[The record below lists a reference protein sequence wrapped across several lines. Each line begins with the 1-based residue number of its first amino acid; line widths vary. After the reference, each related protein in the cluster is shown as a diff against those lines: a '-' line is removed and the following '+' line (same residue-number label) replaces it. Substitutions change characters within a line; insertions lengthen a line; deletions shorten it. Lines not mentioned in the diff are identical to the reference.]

1 MKLSFWVLL
10 LAGSVAAADEP
21 VRPVPEE
28 LRSCAAI
35 NRNTERLACYDRAV
49 AAMIEGKAPE
59 GLAAATPEATFGVI
73 SSARGA
79 PASSGAEAKADLQSL
94 TANVKGFGRGADGSL
109 LILLDNGQTWRQ
121 LSGSESLLKVGDT
134 VTINR
139 AALGSFQMVMPTG
152 RSAKVRRVN

>member
-21 VRPVPEE
+21 ARSVPDE

-49 AAMIEGKAPE
+49 AAMLEGKAPE
-59 GLAAATPEATFGVI
+59 GLAAATPEATFGLI
-73 SSARGA
+73 SNARSA
-79 PASSGAEAKADLQSL
+79 PAPNGAEAKANLQSL
-94 TANVKGFGRGADGSL
+94 TASVKGFGRGVDGSL
-109 LILLDNGQTWRQ
+109 LIQLDNGQTWRQ
-121 LSGSESLLKVGDT
+121 LSGSESLLKVGDA

-139 AALGSFQMVMPTG
+139 AALGSFQMVMPSG